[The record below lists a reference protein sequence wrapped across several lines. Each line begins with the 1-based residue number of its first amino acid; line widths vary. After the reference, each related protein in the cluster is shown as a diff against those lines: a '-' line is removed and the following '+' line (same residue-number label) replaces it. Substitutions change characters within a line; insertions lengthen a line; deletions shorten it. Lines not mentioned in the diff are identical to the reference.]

1 MRTICL
7 LLMSLMVGCAA
18 ASSMPTDDGVD
29 AGKVGSSGCASDED
43 CPDGFCDTTG
53 ECGTVNEMSKFGWP
67 TCTEEKDFAPELD
80 AQDRA
85 RLRYCGAYRCIDSR
99 CRSCRNDLDCF
110 DSTGVVDTASGITC
124 GPVGVGAP
132 MFPDGRRCG
141 RY

>member
-7 LLMSLMVGCAA
+7 LLMGLMIGCAA
-18 ASSMPTDDGVD
+18 ASRMPTDGGDD
-29 AGKVGSSGCASDED
+29 AGKVGSSGCESDAD

-53 ECGTVNEMSKFGWP
+53 ECGTVKQMGMFGWP
-67 TCTEEKDFAPELD
+67 TCTAEKDYPPD
-80 AQDRA
+80 VDRETRA
-85 RLRYCGAYRCIDSR
+85 KLNLCGAYRCIDGR

-110 DSTGVVDTASGITC
+110 EVTGVVDTASGITC